1 MLSTQPLKWQDII
14 FPILGATW
22 FFFRPGVRSCIFV
35 VQLLNCV
42 WFFATPW
49 TAARQ
54 ASLSSPVSRS
64 LLRFMSVESVM
75 LSISSSAA
83 SFYLPSFSTSGS
95 FPLSYLFTSGGQGI
109 GASASAS
116 VIPVNIQGWFLLG
129 LTGLILQSKGLSRV
143 FSNTTVLKA
152 SILWLSA
159 FFIVQLSHPYM
170 TIEKTIAW
178 TIWTTLTKWQS
189 S

>member
-116 VIPVNIQGWFLLG
+116 VIPVNIQGWFPFQTINLSDNPPTSQPTFRQPSIQLVISSCSEQCSVPDIESH
-129 LTGLILQSKGLSRV
+129 LTLSPTPLAPT
-143 FSNTTVLKA
+143 S
-152 SILWLSA
+152 SLSA
-159 FFIVQLSHPYM
+159 V
-170 TIEKTIAW
+170 T
-178 TIWTTLTKWQS
+178 
-189 S
+189 